1 MYSYPGIP
9 YMNEFRTVKRL
20 AGGTR
25 GIIYEPY
32 FEALGSGGVFVDV
45 KSAVDRREAPAGI
58 TYWSL

>member
-1 MYSYPGIP
+1 MYSYLGIP
-9 YMNEFRTVKRL
+9 YMNKFRTVKRL

-45 KSAVDRREAPAGI
+45 SAKDRAHELNDGDD
-58 TYWSL
+58 